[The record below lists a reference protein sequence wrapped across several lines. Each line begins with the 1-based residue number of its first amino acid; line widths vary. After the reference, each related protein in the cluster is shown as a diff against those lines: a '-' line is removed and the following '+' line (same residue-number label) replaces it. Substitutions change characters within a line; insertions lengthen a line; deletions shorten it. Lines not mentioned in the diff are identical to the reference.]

1 MTSLTLLE
9 SGNNMTLTVQEL
21 AQLCDAEIQG
31 DNSSVDINSAADI
44 MTATDKQITVLS
56 SSKYTKYLKDTKA
69 TACLIS
75 KQLSADD
82 APKDLILLYCEDPE
96 ISFIKAVKA
105 LHAEP
110 EYTRSISNKA
120 AIADNVSL
128 GKNINIGAF
137 STIDEHSSIGDE
149 SEIFASVN
157 IGRNVSIG
165 KNCRIYPNVV
175 IYDNTQIG
183 NNVTIH
189 SGAIIAADGFGYK
202 YRNNEHVKVPHV
214 GNVIIADN
222 VEIGANTCIDRGA
235 LGSTS
240 IGAGS
245 KIDNLV
251 QLGHNNKIGR
261 NVIICGQSGISGSCT
276 IGDGAVLAGSSGV
289 ADHVTIGQQA
299 VVMARSGVPGDIK
312 PGTQVFGFPAKDKK
326 VAWRELAALSKLPA
340 LFKKFKL
347 LEKRLEKL
355 EK

>member
-1 MTSLTLLE
+1 
-9 SGNNMTLTVQEL
+9 MTLTVQEL

-31 DNSSVDINSAADI
+31 NHSIEISSAADI
-44 MTATDKQITVLS
+44 MTATEHQITVLS
-56 SSKYTKYLKDTKA
+56 SPKYAKYLKDTNA
-69 TACLIS
+69 SACLIS
-75 KQLSADD
+75 KNLLSED
-82 APKDLILLYCEDPE
+82 APKNLILLPCNDPE
-96 ISFIKAVKA
+96 ISFLKAVRA
-105 LHAEP
+105 LHPEP
-110 EYTRSISNKA
+110 KLTRSISKQA
-120 AIADNVSL
+120 AIAENVSL
-128 GKNINIGAF
+128 GNNINIGPF
-137 STIDEHSSIGDE
+137 STVGEDCSIGDE
-149 SEIFASVN
+149 TEVFASVN
-157 IGRNVSIG
+157 IGRNVRIG
-165 KNCRIYPNVV
+165 KSCHIYPNVV
-175 IYDNTQIG
+175 IYDNTVIG

-214 GNVIIADN
+214 GNVTIADN

-251 QLGHNNKIGR
+251 QLGHNNKVGR

-289 ADHVTIGQQA
+289 ADHVNIGQQA
-299 VVMARSGVPGDIK
+299 VVMARSGVPSDIE

-326 VAWRELAALSKLPA
+326 IAWRELAALSKLPE

-347 LEKRLEKL
+347 LEKRLAKL
-355 EK
+355 EE